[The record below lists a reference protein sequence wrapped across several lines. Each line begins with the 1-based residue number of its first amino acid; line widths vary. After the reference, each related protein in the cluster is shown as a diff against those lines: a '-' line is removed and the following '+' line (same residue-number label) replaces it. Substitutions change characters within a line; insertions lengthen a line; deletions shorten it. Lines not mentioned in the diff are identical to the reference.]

1 MENNLEKFEKILDEI
16 RVIRDLDE
24 FKSNSPTDYEDLI
37 KGLTNMYEEIIME
50 ASTLDDADITKANE
64 LVDKLINAQPDLKEL
79 KEKFETRSKVIMNL
93 KELEQTKNNL
103 LKIDNITEYKERHQ
117 DLFEKDIESII
128 RTFSTITANVD
139 KYSDDYNKA
148 VSHIKDVCN
157 KHPELKEFEKLFLQ
171 EKLETKSIEEQT
183 KEITMKFEKEKQK
196 VKVNS
201 LTEEIE
207 KLKEK
212 KVTNQKELNDYRD
225 LIEQYKKDILNNPNM
240 TNEEKQELIN
250 KLDKDN
256 QIISM
261 LEIIIQKDNMQ
272 GGPSL

>member
-1 MENNLEKFEKILDEI
+1 MESNLEKFEKILDEI

-64 LVDKLINAQPDLKEL
+64 LVDKLINAQPDLKDL
-79 KEKFETRSKVIMNL
+79 KEKFETRAKVIMNL
-93 KELEQTKNNL
+93 KELEQTKNSL
-103 LKIDNITEYKERHQ
+103 LKINNITEYKEKQQ

-128 RTFSTITANVD
+128 RTFSTIKANVD
-139 KYSDDYNKA
+139 EYSNDYNKA
-148 VSHIKDVCN
+148 VSHIKDICN
-157 KHPELKEFEKLFLQ
+157 KHPELKEFEILFLQ
-171 EKLETKSIEEQT
+171 EKSEKKSIEEQT

>member
-148 VSHIKDVCN
+148 
-157 KHPELKEFEKLFLQ
+157 ERL
-171 EKLETKSIEEQT
+171 
-183 KEITMKFEKEKQK
+183 
-196 VKVNS
+196 
-201 LTEEIE
+201 
-207 KLKEK
+207 
-212 KVTNQKELNDYRD
+212 LNGHDF
-225 LIEQYKKDILNNPNM
+225 
-240 TNEEKQELIN
+240 
-250 KLDKDN
+250 
-256 QIISM
+256 S
-261 LEIIIQKDNMQ
+261 
-272 GGPSL
+272 

>member
-1 MENNLEKFEKILDEI
+1 MESNLEKFEKILDEI

-79 KEKFETRSKVIMNL
+79 KEKFETRAKVIMNL

-139 KYSDDYNKA
+139 EYSDDYNNA
-148 VSHIKDVCN
+148 VSYIKDICN
-157 KHPELKEFEKLFLQ
+157 KHPEFKEFEKLFLQ